1 MTHTQTSL
9 ATGADPHDGD
19 PGGLSM
25 ENVRPADL
33 QAEPWEQTTY
43 LGGPGRGREER
54 VARGLGGGDR
64 GTQGEKATHQH
75 KSCSLGATNG
85 WSHNGSVFPGGRF

>member
-1 MTHTQTSL
+1 MTHTQTSS

-43 LGGPGRGREER
+43 LGGPGRGREESGSGPWGWR
-54 VARGLGGGDR
+54 
-64 GTQGEKATHQH
+64 QGH
-75 KSCSLGATNG
+75 SG
-85 WSHNGSVFPGGRF
+85 